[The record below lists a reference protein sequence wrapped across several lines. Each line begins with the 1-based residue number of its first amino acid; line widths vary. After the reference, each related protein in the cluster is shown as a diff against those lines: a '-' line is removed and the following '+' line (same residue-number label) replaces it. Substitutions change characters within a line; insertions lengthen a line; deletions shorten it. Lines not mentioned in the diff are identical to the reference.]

1 MLLIALLLAPTAVT
15 AAVLIERRLGASA
28 AGWVAALPIGFSVA
42 VLAVSVD
49 AGAGTAGVM
58 AFSAAGHVP
67 AQVAFGVVFAAV
79 LVRRGLPA
87 GLAAGVI
94 AYVGVSLVLAG
105 LPIVLGVA
113 AAVPALALAP
123 RLMARGRPRP
133 ATRRGASTTAMTGAA
148 AAAIVGAAVLTSRLA
163 GPELAGAVTAFPTI
177 STAVALAVVSGD
189 GAPAGAHS
197 LTGLVRS
204 LPCYLAFCL
213 VIAAA
218 APAVGPAAVALGLL
232 ACAAAAGL
240 TWRGVA
246 LAPPAALAR

>member
-1 MLLIALLLAPTAVT
+1 MLLIALLLAPAAMS
-15 AAVLIERRLGASA
+15 AAVLIERRLGPSA
-28 AGWVAALPIGFSVA
+28 AGWVAALPVGFSVA
-42 VLAVSVD
+42 VLAVIAD
-49 AGAGTAGVM
+49 AGPRTAGAM
-58 AFSAAGHVP
+58 AFSAAAHVP

-87 GLAAGVI
+87 GLAAGVV
-94 AYVGVSLVLAG
+94 AYVGASLVLATVPVA
-105 LPIVLGVA
+105 LAVAVA
-113 AAVPALALAP
+113 APALALAP
-123 RLMARGRPRP
+123 RLMARGRPRA
-133 ATRRGASTTAMTGAA
+133 ATPRPRSTTALTGAA
-148 AAAIVGAAVLTSRLA
+148 AAGIVGAAVLTSRLA

-177 STAVALAVVSGD
+177 STALALAVVAGD

-218 APAVGPAAVALGLL
+218 APSVGPAAVALGLL

-240 TWRGVA
+240 TWRGVSV
-246 LAPPAALAR
+246 APPPALAR